1 MFALSL
7 VAAAVVT
14 PLVFAQDATLGL
26 QAIKAHFQQ
35 SALVPDLFA
44 SFEPTA
50 LVTLTFSGAFTS
62 FSQLAQHCSHYV
74 LNNRRWRVTAWS
86 TFDQRPY
93 VFSSFVG
100 VLALIDSQRLHL
112 FQR

>member
-7 VAAAVVT
+7 VAAAVVA

-44 SFEPTA
+44 SFQPTA
-50 LVTLTFSGAFTS
+50 LVTLTFSGTFTS
-62 FSQLAQHCSHYV
+62 FSQLAQFHS
-74 LNNRRWRVTAWS
+74 LE
-86 TFDQRPY
+86 
-93 VFSSFVG
+93 
-100 VLALIDSQRLHL
+100 
-112 FQR
+112 